1 MGTVKEWMTSRN
13 LFLPGLHD
21 DLRGVRERAVVKE
34 DGKAHEPG

>member
-1 MGTVKEWMTSRN
+1 MGKVEEWMASRN